1 MRWLADAS
9 LRRPPE
15 RAGGLLDGLPG
26 AAAVLAALGEG
37 DAALELLERTSAG
50 PPPTGADLAT
60 GRAGRALAALRVT
73 RATGGP
79 GACPPPE
86 VFRTASDLAR
96 LGRGETVPGLTAPP
110 SAGLLRGLSGA
121 ALLHLELYEL
131 TGERHLLDSARDI
144 LHREAAHCVR
154 MPGGSVQ
161 VKDGRRHL
169 LYLDQGSGGFA
180 LVARAYLDHC
190 EDPLLYD
197 RPRPE
202 RLSGAGALHTWRV
215 QGPVPGRLAEAAAAL
230 GTTPYV
236 VLAATFATWA
246 GRLCGGLP
254 DVVLAASSANRS
266 AAERAGVVGFLGD
279 AVLVRARLGAADTFA
294 DLVRQLGATLF
305 TALDHQELPL
315 TEVVE
320 VVSGET
326 VESLFPTVLFSVVTT
341 PPPNLPVRGLTTSV
355 RALPTSGAARNELY
369 VVVVPGPGELTVT
382 FEYSTDLFDEATVTA
397 WADDFT
403 ELLEQVLPKP

>member
-1 MRWLADAS
+1 MQFTDCA
-9 LRRPPE
+9 RRE
-15 RAGGLLDGLPG
+15 HA
-26 AAAVLAALGEG
+26 
-37 DAALELLERTSAG
+37 
-50 PPPTGADLAT
+50 
-60 GRAGRALAALRVT
+60 
-73 RATGGP
+73 
-79 GACPPPE
+79 
-86 VFRTASDLAR
+86 
-96 LGRGETVPGLTAPP
+96 
-110 SAGLLRGLSGA
+110 LSGDRRA
-121 ALLHLELYEL
+121 ELEEFWRTEL
-131 TGERHLLDSARDI
+131 EG
-144 LHREAAHCVR
+144 V
-154 MPGGSVQ
+154 
-161 VKDGRRHL
+161 
-169 LYLDQGSGGFA
+169 
-180 LVARAYLDHC
+180 
-190 EDPLLYD
+190 PLRLPLPYD

-215 QGPVPGRLAEAAAAL
+215 RGPVPGRLAEAAAAL

-246 GRLCGGLP
+246 GEALRGLP

-279 AVLVRARLGAADTFA
+279 AVLVRARLGAAGTFD

-326 VESLFPTVLFSVVTT
+326 VENLFPTVLFSVVTT

-369 VVVVPGPGELTVT
+369 VVVVPGPEELTVT

-397 WADDFT
+397 WAEDFT
-403 ELLEQVLPKP
+403 ELLEQVLPTP